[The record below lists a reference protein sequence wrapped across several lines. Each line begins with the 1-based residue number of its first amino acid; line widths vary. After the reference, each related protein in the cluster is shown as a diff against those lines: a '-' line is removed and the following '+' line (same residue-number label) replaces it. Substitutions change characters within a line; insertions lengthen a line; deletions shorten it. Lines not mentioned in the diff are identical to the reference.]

1 VLALPG
7 LGAVAL
13 IPSVEDVVPALLRLA
28 PLDEVDLDVDP
39 KLLAGVS
46 PGLLADVSP
55 GLLADVSPGLLADVS
70 PGLLADVSPG
80 LLTDVS
86 PALLADV
93 DVGPGLLVAI
103 SAATAL
109 PVFWRLRGVMSITG
123 NFEHCHGRDF
133 AHSPNLNPTQ

>member
-7 LGAVAL
+7 FGAEAL

-39 KLLAGVS
+39 I
-46 PGLLADVSP
+46 LLADVSP
-55 GLLADVSPGLLADVS
+55 GLLADVSPGLLADV
-70 PGLLADVSPG
+70 
-80 LLTDVS
+80 
-86 PALLADV
+86 
-93 DVGPGLLVAI
+93 DVGPGLLVVI

-109 PVFWRLRGVMSITG
+109 PDFWRLRGVMSITG

-133 AHSPNLNPTQ
+133 AHSPNLKPTQ

>member
-7 LGAVAL
+7 FGAEAL

-39 KLLAGVS
+39 KLLA
-46 PGLLADVSP
+46 
-55 GLLADVSPGLLADVS
+55 DVS

-80 LLTDVS
+80 LLTDGS

-93 DVGPGLLVAI
+93 DVGPGLLVVI

-109 PVFWRLRGVMSITG
+109 PDFWRLRGVMSITG

-133 AHSPNLNPTQ
+133 AHSPNLKPTQ